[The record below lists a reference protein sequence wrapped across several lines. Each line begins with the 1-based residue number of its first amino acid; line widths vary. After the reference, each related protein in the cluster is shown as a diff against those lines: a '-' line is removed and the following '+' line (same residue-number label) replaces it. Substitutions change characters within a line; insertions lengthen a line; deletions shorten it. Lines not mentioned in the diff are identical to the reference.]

1 MVLYRSV
8 SFLGAEEM
16 HSETI
21 ALVLLSGSVR
31 VWLHS
36 VVVYNPDPFGAILCK
51 NLPSQTQGDA
61 CCSRWPLMED
71 GAAGRSF

>member
-1 MVLYRSV
+1 MMVLYRSV

-21 ALVLLSGSVR
+21 ALVLLSGSVS

-51 NLPSQTQGDA
+51 KICPVKHKEMHAAVGDPS
-61 CCSRWPLMED
+61 
-71 GAAGRSF
+71 